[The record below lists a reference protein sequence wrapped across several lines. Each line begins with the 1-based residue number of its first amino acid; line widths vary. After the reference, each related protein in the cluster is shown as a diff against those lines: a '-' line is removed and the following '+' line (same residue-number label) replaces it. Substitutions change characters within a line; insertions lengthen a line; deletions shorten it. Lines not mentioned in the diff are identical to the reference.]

1 MKEMNSI
8 HQDVSMSSDS
18 LVNVFTSC
26 TVQRVQQFTR

>member
-18 LVNVFTSC
+18 RAS
-26 TVQRVQQFTR
+26 